1 MNRQSPEKSKDS
13 KATKSR
19 LKGGVSIRFRIT
31 VLPLIL
37 VLLAIVGITVTSSY
51 VIRDSFIEE
60 TRENA
65 LDLGTQAQH
74 QIAMAEDSMDTV
86 NDMLED
92 HIRISAR
99 LALMDVEEISNEHL
113 SDLAQALDIEV
124 INIISEDGEVIYTTH
139 VEENLGIQAPP
150 EHGSFLVQEEP
161 SGELMEEMRQGI
173 TDDDYYK
180 FGYISIPAGGAV
192 QIGLTAN
199 QVYELSERF
208 SIESTLERLSREENI
223 LYASYIDEEGA
234 VLAHT
239 DGIDEQGSGED
250 IASEDTNGEA
260 EEEVAG
266 SEDGAGDDGDNGDN
280 GGPDNGEAE
289 VAPEASAGSEELA
302 TAVPAD
308 ALNSRGVYSQEIT
321 YGEEDTPG
329 YEIFLPMD
337 EVEGMG
343 GYLNLALSMERVNHG
358 IRDNVT
364 NIALVGIVAFLI
376 IAGLLVM
383 TSRYVIDSV
392 KRSKDHLDQLAKGN
406 FNHHVPEK
414 FLNKRD
420 EFGGIARSI
429 EAMQKA
435 IKETIEE
442 MLSGARRLGEG
453 SESLA
458 ATSQQMSASSE
469 ELASSMNQV
478 AEGADAQRSDTGEME
493 ATLASFKKITEGV
506 EKAIA
511 LVQAKTD
518 GAEGKAGAGREEVDH
533 LVASLTSVKTAF
545 GEVKEKIGSLNAS
558 VEEIRGISEMIQ
570 GISDQ
575 TNLLALNAAIE
586 AARAGESGRGFAVVA
601 EEVRKL
607 AEASGQSTEKIQRLT
622 EEIHRE
628 TQAVENTS
636 SKVEDSIEEQ
646 GRRVENTR
654 STFKEIIEGIQAIPP
669 YMDSVNQELRV
680 MDDAKEEMNRRV
692 EKVAK
697 VAGDNAEA
705 TEEVAASSEELTAS
719 SQEIASTAED
729 LTRLS
734 QSLLKSGKRFQI

>member
-1 MNRQSPEKSKDS
+1 MNKQTTEKSKGS
-13 KATKSR
+13 ETR
-19 LKGGVSIRFRIT
+19 KGRRKREGSIRFRIT

-37 VLLAIVGITVTSSY
+37 VLVAVLAITVTSSY

-74 QIAMAEDSMDTV
+74 QMAMAEDSMDTV

-99 LALMDVEEISNEHL
+99 LALMDFENISNEHL
-113 SDLAQALDIEV
+113 SSLAEALDIEV

-161 SGELMEEMRQGI
+161 GGELMEEMRQGI

-180 FGYISIPAGGAV
+180 FGYIRIPAGGAV

-208 SIESTLERLSREENI
+208 SIDSTLERLSREENI
-223 LYASYIDEEGA
+223 LYASYIDEEGT
-234 VLAHT
+234 VIAHT
-239 DGIDEQGSGED
+239 DGIEQEESGED
-250 IASEDTNGEA
+250 APSEDTSEEGEQDLSP
-260 EEEVAG
+260 EESDG
-266 SEDGAGDDGDNGDN
+266 SDKLTTAA
-280 GGPDNGEAE
+280 PAE
-289 VAPEASAGSEELA
+289 VLNSEE
-302 TAVPAD
+302 
-308 ALNSRGVYSQEIT
+308 VYSQEII
-321 YGEEDTPG
+321 YGEAETPG
-329 YEIFLPMD
+329 YEIFLPMED
-337 EVEGMG
+337 VEGIG
-343 GYLNLALSMERVNHG
+343 GYLNLALSTERVNHA

-392 KRSKDHLDQLAKGN
+392 KQSKDHLDQLAKGN
-406 FNHHVPEK
+406 FHHHVPEK
-414 FLNKRD
+414 FLNKKD

-429 EAMQKA
+429 EAMQKS
-435 IKETIEE
+435 IQEMIEE
-442 MLSGARRLGEG
+442 MLTGARRLGEG

-478 AEGADAQRSDTGEME
+478 AEGADAQRRDTGEIE
-493 ATLASFKKITEGV
+493 NTLASFKKITEGV

-511 LVQAKTD
+511 LVQSKTD

-628 TQAVENTS
+628 TRAVESTS
-636 SKVEDSIEEQ
+636 SKVEDSIKEQ

-654 STFKEIIEGIQAIPP
+654 STFEEIIEGVQAIPP
-669 YMDSVNQELRV
+669 YMDSVNQELRA
-680 MDDAKEEMNRRV
+680 MDDAKEEMSRRV
-692 EKVAK
+692 EKVAS

-729 LTRLS
+729 LTQLS

>member
-1 MNRQSPEKSKDS
+1 MNRHSSEKTKDS
-13 KATKSR
+13 KASKQKT
-19 LKGGVSIRFRIT
+19 GEGISIRFRIT

-37 VLLAIVGITVTSSY
+37 VMLAIIGITVTSSY

-65 LDLGTQAQH
+65 LDLGLQAQH
-74 QIAMAEDSMDTV
+74 QMAMAEDSMGTV

-99 LALMDVEEISNEHL
+99 LALMDFENISNEHL
-113 SDLAQALDIEV
+113 SDLAEALDIEV
-124 INIISEDGEVIYTTH
+124 INIISDEGEVIYTTH

-161 SGELMEEMRQGI
+161 DGELMEEIRQGI

-180 FGYISIPAGGAV
+180 FGYISIPEGGAV

-208 SIESTLERLSREENI
+208 SLESTLERLSSEDNI
-223 LYASYIDEEGA
+223 LYASYIDEEGQVVA
-234 VLAHT
+234 YRE
-239 DGIDEQGSGED
+239 GMEGNNGED
-250 IASEDTNGEA
+250 ASKSPGDDEVETEEGDLNEDEEGPA
-260 EEEVAG
+260 EENEAAL
-266 SEDGAGDDGDNGDN
+266 SDDQ
-280 GGPDNGEAE
+280 E
-289 VAPEASAGSEELA
+289 SKELA
-302 TAVPAD
+302 PSVPGEV
-308 ALNSRGVYSQEIT
+308 LGSQEVYSQEIT
-321 YGEEDTPG
+321 YGDKETPG

-343 GYLNLALSMERVNHG
+343 GHLNIALSTERVNQG
-358 IRDNVT
+358 IRNNVT
-364 NIALVGIVAFLI
+364 NIAVVGMVAFVI
-376 IAGLLVM
+376 IAALLVM
-383 TSRYVIDSV
+383 TSRYVIQSV
-392 KRSKDHLDQLAKGN
+392 RRSKDHLDQLAKGN

-414 FLNKRD
+414 LLKKKD
-420 EFGGIARSI
+420 EFGEIARSI
-429 EAMQKA
+429 EGMQQE
-435 IKETIEE
+435 IKETIEK
-442 MLSGARRLGEG
+442 MLSGAQRLGEG

-458 ATSQQMSASSE
+458 ATSEEMSASSE

-478 AEGADAQRSDTGEME
+478 AEGAEDQRRDTEE
-493 ATLASFKKITEGV
+493 IERTLESFRRITEGV

-511 LVQAKTD
+511 LVQEKTD
-518 GAEGKAGAGREEVDH
+518 GAEEKAGAGSREVDH

-545 GEVKEKIGSLNAS
+545 EEVKEKIASLNTS

-628 TQAVENTS
+628 TRGVESTS
-636 SKVEDSIEEQ
+636 SKVEESIEEQ

-654 STFKEIIEGIQAIPP
+654 SSFEEIIKGIQAIPP
-669 YMDSVNQELRV
+669 HMDSVDQELRV
-680 MDDAKEEMNRRV
+680 MDDAKEEMSRRI